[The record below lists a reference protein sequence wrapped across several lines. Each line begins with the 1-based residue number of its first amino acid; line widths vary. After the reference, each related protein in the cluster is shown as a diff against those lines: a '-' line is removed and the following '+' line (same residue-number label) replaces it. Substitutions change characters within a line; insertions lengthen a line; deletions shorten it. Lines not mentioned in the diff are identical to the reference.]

1 MRARILEKE
10 LDKKVLISRLS
21 SEKRPLMIFYE
32 DPPGPDLTFERVS
45 ESITLIRPPY
55 DYGTLEK
62 WLYLGNWQ
70 AIFPPNR
77 QSVRVGRCRK
87 RTSLPVAALCKR
99 ERTTASALLCRFSN
113 RTDSKDT
120 R

>member
-1 MRARILEKE
+1 MRARMLEKK

-32 DPPGPDLTFERVS
+32 DPPGPDLTCERVS
-45 ESITLIRPPY
+45 DSIKLIRPPY

-77 QSVRVGRCRK
+77 DYQPFD
-87 RTSLPVAALCKR
+87 T
-99 ERTTASALLCRFSN
+99 F
-113 RTDSKDT
+113 RTDESVIEQRMKQGKVEIIIDSFHDDIEWKVIEET
-120 R
+120 